1 MDGSV
6 RERDDGDFSLR
17 LDTLDHAISDRE
29 TDNAPMR
36 YVAP

>member
-1 MDGSV
+1 MD
-6 RERDDGDFSLR
+6 RDNGDFSLR

-29 TDNAPMR
+29 PANAATR